1 MNELLICAGVLM
13 SGIVIGMA
21 GAIPFYALY
30 QGARASL
37 MD

>member
-1 MNELLICAGVLM
+1 MIEIAISFSVFM
-13 SGIVIGMA
+13 SSFIIGIV
-21 GAIPFYALY
+21 GAVPFYALY

>member
-1 MNELLICAGVLM
+1 MNEVIICFGVLM

-21 GAIPFYALY
+21 GAVPFYAMY